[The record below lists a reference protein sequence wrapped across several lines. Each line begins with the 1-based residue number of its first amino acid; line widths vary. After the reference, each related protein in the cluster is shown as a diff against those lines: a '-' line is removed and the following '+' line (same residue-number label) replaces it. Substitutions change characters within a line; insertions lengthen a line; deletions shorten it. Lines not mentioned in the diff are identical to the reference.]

1 MFEERRSFVFTGDMD
16 VNSNEV
22 RNDIVNLDT
31 FSLADLIRRNT
42 RVMETAWNI
51 ISIQR
56 KYVLDCGKPKNSID
70 KYDGT
75 RKLIEWYGTIA

>member
-1 MFEERRSFVFTGDMD
+1 MD